1 MRPVREMMEENDEL
15 FELVM
20 KLQDENELLINELVS
35 ADQALK
41 VLESINNDY
50 MLTFLPALG
59 SDN

>member
-1 MRPVREMMEENDEL
+1 MMEENDEL

>member
-15 FELVM
+15 LELVM

-35 ADQALK
+35 ADLALK
-41 VLESINNDY
+41 VLEGINNDY